1 MRSNVARWRPGH
13 SRDNVFLTPAYV
25 LEAVRSA
32 FGGSIGLDPCTEADN
47 PTGAERFYALP
58 TNGMAESW
66 DAASIW
72 CNPPY
77 GEAKRPWV
85 RRCLEIG
92 QAGRSA
98 VALLV
103 PAQPDTELGQAI
115 LKGAEAVV
123 FLAGR
128 LDFGTCRDDGR
139 PWRASHPSML
149 AVWNVDLAPLRGI
162 GVVMRGSSTVGL
174 GLPA

>member
-1 MRSNVARWRPGH
+1 MRSNVARWRSGH
-13 SRDNVFLTPAYV
+13 SPANVFLTPPYV

-32 FGGSIGLDPCTEADN
+32 FGGSIGLDPCTELDN

-66 DAASIW
+66 EATSIF

-77 GEAKRPWV
+77 GEAKVPWA

-103 PAQPDTELGQAI
+103 PAHPDTEIGQGI
-115 LKGAEAVV
+115 LRGAEAIV

-128 LDFGTCRDDGR
+128 LDFGTRRDDGK

-149 AVWNVDLAPLRGI
+149 AVWGVDLIPLRDL
-162 GVVMRGSSTVGL
+162 GVIMRL
-174 GLPA
+174 GA

>member
-1 MRSNVARWRPGH
+1 VARWRPGH
-13 SRDNVFLTPAYV
+13 SPDNVFLTPPYV

-66 DAASIW
+66 EAASIF

-77 GEAKRPWV
+77 GEAKVPWV
-85 RRCLEIG
+85 RRCIEIG

-103 PAQPDTELGQAI
+103 PAHPDTEIGQGI
-115 LKGAEAVV
+115 VRGAEAVV

-128 LDFGTCRDDGR
+128 LDFGTRRDDGK

-162 GVVMRGSSTVGL
+162 GVVMWGSSTDWE
-174 GLPA
+174 LPA

>member
-1 MRSNVARWRPGH
+1 
-13 SRDNVFLTPAYV
+13 VFLTPPYV

-47 PTGAERFYALP
+47 PTGAKRFYALP

-66 DAASIW
+66 EAASIF

-77 GEAKRPWV
+77 GEAKVPWV
-85 RRCLEIG
+85 RRCIEIG
-92 QAGRSA
+92 QAGRYA

-103 PAQPDTELGQAI
+103 PAHPDTEIGQGI
-115 LKGAEAVV
+115 IRGAEAIV

-128 LDFGTCRDDGR
+128 LDFGTRRDDGK

-149 AVWNVDLAPLRGI
+149 AVWGVDLAPLRGL
-162 GVVMRGSSTVGL
+162 GVVMWGSSPAWE